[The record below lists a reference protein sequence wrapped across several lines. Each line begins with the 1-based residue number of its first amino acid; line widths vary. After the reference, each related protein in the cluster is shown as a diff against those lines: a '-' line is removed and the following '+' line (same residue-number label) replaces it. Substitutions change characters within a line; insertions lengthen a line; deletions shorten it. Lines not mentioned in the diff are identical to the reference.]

1 MIGNKA
7 DCSIHFIILA
17 SNILR
22 LTNESDNLHV
32 CLVCFD
38 TGVLRA
44 AAKLLFKS
52 RAEFEVLGVTAKE
65 LGDGTFDSHVTF
77 EVTIFDESVSVVKPC
92 SSDIP
97 VDDIAT
103 RSVVTSLQ
111 LYPDYKTALIG
122 PQVFCN
128 LFPFHV
134 VFDEELTIRQC
145 GANIQKLHP
154 DR

>member
-1 MIGNKA
+1 M
-7 DCSIHFIILA
+7 
-17 SNILR
+17 
-22 LTNESDNLHV
+22 
-32 CLVCFD
+32 
-38 TGVLRA
+38 LRA

-52 RAEFEVLGVTAKE
+52 RADFKVLDVTAKE

-77 EVTIFDESVSVVKPC
+77 EVTILDESISVAKPC
-92 SSDIP
+92 SSV
-97 VDDIAT
+97 VDVAT
-103 RSVVTSLQ
+103 RSVVTSPQ
-111 LYPDYKTALIG
+111 LLPDYHSALIG

-154 DR
+154 DRCAFVL